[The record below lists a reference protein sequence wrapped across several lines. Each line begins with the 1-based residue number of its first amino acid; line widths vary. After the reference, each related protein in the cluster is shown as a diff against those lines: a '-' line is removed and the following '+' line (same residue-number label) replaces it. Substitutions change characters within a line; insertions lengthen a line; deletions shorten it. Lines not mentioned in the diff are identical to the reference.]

1 MNKKHTL
8 NDVNTQ
14 LFQGF
19 HLNLRWQLVEI
30 LSNKH
35 RLTFYIMRHC
45 SKMWARLDEDA
56 RASKWIHLFLKMNQ
70 LDVRVT

>member
-14 LFQGF
+14 FFQGF
-19 HLNLRWQLVEI
+19 HLNLRWQLEEI

-35 RLTFYIMRHC
+35 KLTLNIMRHC
-45 SKMWARLDEDA
+45 SKVWARCDKDA
-56 RASKWIHLFLKMNQ
+56 RAAKWIHLFLKMNH
-70 LDVRVT
+70 LDACVT